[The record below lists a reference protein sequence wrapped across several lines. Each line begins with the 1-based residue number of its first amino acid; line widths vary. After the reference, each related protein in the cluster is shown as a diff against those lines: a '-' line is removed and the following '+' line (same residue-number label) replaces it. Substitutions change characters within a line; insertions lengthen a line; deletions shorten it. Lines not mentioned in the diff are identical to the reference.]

1 MDVAALQ
8 DSWDTVAKSG
18 DEVPLY
24 FYSHLFL
31 SHPELRELFPI
42 AMSGQRDKLV
52 SALGAIVS
60 NVHQID
66 QVVGFV
72 QQLGRD
78 HRRFSVAASHYDAV
92 GASLLATLRQFLG
105 DDWTDSLAAD
115 WAAAYGLVA
124 KTMIEAAEQ
133 DEETAPAWWTAE
145 VTQVERRTTDVGVVQ
160 LKPYAEYPYEP
171 GQSMAVE
178 IPQRPRLWR
187 YFSPANAP
195 RPDWSIELH
204 VQIVD
209 GGLVSG
215 SVVRQLRSGDTVK
228 LGRAVGER
236 FTLPATTERDLLL
249 IAGGTGLSPFRA
261 LLEQFDIRWQE
272 NGTAPRVHLFHG
284 ARMPWNLYARDEMSR
299 LTARPWF
306 DYTEVVSEDSTFPGT
321 RGMVGTAAARG
332 PLEGR
337 LAMVCGS
344 PRMVEQTVSELT
356 AAGLSEDDIRSEQLG
371 NMAGSTSPQRTTVQ
385 AGERS

>member
-8 DSWDTVAKSG
+8 DSWETVAKSG

-42 AMSGQRDKLV
+42 AMSGQRDRLV
-52 SALGAIVS
+52 TALGRIVS

-78 HRRFSVAASHYDAV
+78 HRRFSVVASHYDAV

-105 DDWTDSLAAD
+105 ANWTDSLAAD

-133 DEETAPAWWTAE
+133 DEETTPAWWTAD
-145 VTQVERRTTDVGVVQ
+145 VMSVERRTTDVGIVQ
-160 LKPYAEYPYEP
+160 LRPHEQFPYEP

-178 IPQRPRLWR
+178 VPQRPRLWR

-195 RPDWSIELH
+195 RQDGSLELH
-204 VQIVD
+204 VQIID
-209 GGLVSG
+209 GGQVSPA
-215 SVVRQLRSGDTVK
+215 VVRSLR
-228 LGRAVGER
+228 
-236 FTLPATTERDLLL
+236 
-249 IAGGTGLSPFRA
+249 
-261 LLEQFDIRWQE
+261 
-272 NGTAPRVHLFHG
+272 
-284 ARMPWNLYARDEMSR
+284 
-299 LTARPWF
+299 
-306 DYTEVVSEDSTFPGT
+306 
-321 RGMVGTAAARG
+321 
-332 PLEGR
+332 
-337 LAMVCGS
+337 
-344 PRMVEQTVSELT
+344 
-356 AAGLSEDDIRSEQLG
+356 
-371 NMAGSTSPQRTTVQ
+371 
-385 AGERS
+385 

>member
-8 DSWDTVAKSG
+8 DSWETVAKSG

-42 AMSGQRDKLV
+42 AMSGQRDRLV
-52 SALGAIVS
+52 TALGRIVS

-78 HRRFSVAASHYDAV
+78 HRRFSVVASHYDAV

-105 DDWTDSLAAD
+105 ANWTDSLAAD

-133 DEETAPAWWTAE
+133 DEETTPAWWTAD
-145 VTQVERRTTDVGVVQ
+145 VMSVERRTTDVGIVQ
-160 LKPYAEYPYEP
+160 LRPHEQFPYEP

-178 IPQRPRLWR
+178 VPQRPRLWR

-195 RPDWSIELH
+195 RQDGSLELH
-204 VQIVD
+204 VQIID
-209 GGLVSG
+209 GGQVSPA
-215 SVVRQLRSGDTVK
+215 VVRSLRSGDTVK
-228 LGRAVGER
+228 LGRAVGRR
-236 FTLPATTERDLLL
+236 FTLPASDQRDLLL
-249 IAGGTGLSPFRA
+249 VAGGTGLSPFRA
-261 LLEQFDIRWQE
+261 LLEQFDIRWQQT
-272 NGTAPRVHLFHG
+272 GSAPNVHLFHG

-299 LTARPWF
+299 LNTARPWF
-306 DYTEVVSEDSTFPGT
+306 EYTEVVSDDPTFPGE
-321 RGMVGTAAARG
+321 RGQVGDAAAARG
-332 PLEGR
+332 SWEGR
-337 LAMVCGS
+337 LTMVCGS
-344 PRMVEQTVSELT
+344 PRMVEHTLSELT
-356 AAGLSEDDIRSEQLG
+356 SAGASKSDIRSEELG
-371 NMAGSTSPQRTTVQ
+371 NLTGSNYRLDQ
-385 AGERS
+385 AGEQS

>member
-8 DSWDTVAKSG
+8 DSWETVAKSG

-42 AMSGQRDKLV
+42 GMSGQRDRLV
-52 SALGAIVS
+52 TALGQIVS

-66 QVVGFV
+66 QVVGFI

-78 HRRFSVAASHYDAV
+78 HRRFSVVASHYDAV

-105 DDWTDSLAAD
+105 ASWTDSLAAD

-124 KTMIEAAEQ
+124 KTMVEAAEQ
-133 DEETAPAWWTAE
+133 DEEKAPAWWMAD
-145 VTQVERRTTDVGVVQ
+145 VMSVERRTTDVGIVQ
-160 LKPYAEYPYEP
+160 LKPHEQFPYEP

-178 IPQRPRLWR
+178 VPQRPRLWR

-195 RPDWSIELH
+195 RPDGSLELH

-209 GGLVSG
+209 GGQVSPA
-215 SVVRQLRSGDTVK
+215 VVRSLRSGDTVK
-228 LGRAVGER
+228 LGRAVGR
-236 FTLPATTERDLLL
+236 MFTLPASDQRDLLL
-249 IAGGTGLSPFRA
+249 VAGGTGLSPFRA
-261 LLEQFDIRWQE
+261 LLEQFDIRYQQT
-272 NGTAPRVHLFHG
+272 GSAPRVHLFHG

-299 LTARPWF
+299 LTASRPWF
-306 DYTEVVSEDSTFPGT
+306 DYTEVVSDDPTFPGD
-321 RGMVGTAAARG
+321 RGQVGSTAAARG
-332 PLEGR
+332 FWQGR
-337 LAMVCGS
+337 LTMVCGS
-344 PRMVEQTVSELT
+344 PRMVQNTLSELT
-356 AAGLSEDDIRSEQLG
+356 SAGASTTDIRSEELG
-371 NMAGSTSPQRTTVQ
+371 NLTGSTNPPAQV
-385 AGERS
+385 GEQS